1 MVCITNSSIKAHKK
15 TGIPVV
21 ATILSKSI
29 ISEDHPSYLG
39 LYEGAMGYEWVREYV
54 ESSDRLI
61 LLGAFMNDIF
71 WNLCYTHGF

>member
-15 TGIPVV
+15 TDIPVV

-39 LYEGAMGYEWVREYV
+39 LYEGAMGYEWVRV
-54 ESSDRLI
+54 CRI
-61 LLGAFMNDIF
+61 
-71 WNLCYTHGF
+71 